1 MSKSCD
7 KFTAA
12 FIGCGWSGNF
22 VSVPCFISIRII
34 YFFPTVHFILIST
47 GPSAVAEATL
57 ESALFPDF
65 VGAFLD
71 FEQPANNKQPVA
83 AQSVRMTASFFMGF
97 IFFRQFIEP
106 FINEMPWTIVLDSK
120 IFSSFRLEHFH
131 QSGSVRL
138 RPRQGDCVTATK
150 RASPNG
156 TRWKQR
162 DAAPNPYHE
171 TGRCGHAPS
180 LSSCQKPKPPL
191 RIATSFLS
199 ML

>member
-150 RASPNG
+150 RAHLIQP
-156 TRWKQR
+156 
-162 DAAPNPYHE
+162 A
-171 TGRCGHAPS
+171 
-180 LSSCQKPKPPL
+180 
-191 RIATSFLS
+191 ATSPS
-199 ML
+199 AEKGTAGMLPHSSLAKSKTPRSASLHHFCQCSSL